1 MLQWPGDCELSQAIS
16 YDGALVSA
24 QTCSS
29 GRALLATAS
38 FGTGQERADQSAQ
51 SADRGLEAPS
61 HCDPI
66 FTSWES
72 AS

>member
-24 QTCSS
+24 QTCRF

-38 FGTGQERADQSAQ
+38 FETGQKRVDQSAQ
-51 SADRGLEAPS
+51 SADGELEAPS

-66 FTSWES
+66 FTRWES
-72 AS
+72 TS